1 MRNLENKKQS
11 VLKLSKQNEIVQIRP
26 ETSETEKK
34 NQYRKQKQKVDK
46 YLARLIK

>member
-34 NQYRKQKQKVDK
+34 KSVQKIEAKS
-46 YLARLIK
+46 